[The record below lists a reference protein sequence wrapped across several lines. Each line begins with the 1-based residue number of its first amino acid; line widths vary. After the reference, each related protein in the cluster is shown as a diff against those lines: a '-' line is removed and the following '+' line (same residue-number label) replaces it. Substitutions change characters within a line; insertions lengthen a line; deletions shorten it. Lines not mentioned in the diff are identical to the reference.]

1 MKQVRDKN
9 NNCSRRTREGG
20 PTNVTKI
27 ANKSSNN
34 SKNDNS
40 QSTARQT
47 RQEGPTNIT
56 KITKITNIAKI
67 PNQASERHK
76 KAVV

>member
-27 ANKSSNN
+27 ANKASDS
-34 SKNDNS
+34 SKNNNC
-40 QSTARQT
+40 QSTAGQA
-47 RQEGPTNIT
+47 RQEGPTNIA

-67 PNQASERHK
+67 PNQVSERHK